1 MRSPWSPDGNGT
13 FPGIDCLN
21 RLWPWRVGFVA
32 ICLWIGSPAVAAQPK
47 EWSAELRTEHTVL
60 FGGGTSQVE
69 IIFRNRSS
77 TSSSL
82 RVGSRWLRTVGN
94 IAAPL
99 PDTATWRTIRADA
112 GVSLVET
119 ISLRVPSVR
128 TPATHLLQCHDAA
141 GRVLGIFPVS
151 IIPAGLFAV
160 TTGEAQ
166 GHSDNSTLEGQRESI
181 TPGTELHGLNRFRWI
196 RPQATE
202 SEKESAKAYAS
213 AGGIVLELAGAA
225 ARCGW
230 VRTLDCGLW
239 ISLPLSEPAQLTN
252 DAALQLSLF
261 QAMEGWHQGIRS
273 LDCDKE
279 P

>member
-13 FPGIDCLN
+13 FSGIDCLK
-21 RLWPWRVGFVA
+21 RLWPWRVGFIA

-69 IIFRNRSS
+69 IIFRNRSG

-99 PDTATWRTIRADA
+99 PNTATWRTIRADA
-112 GVSLVET
+112 GVALVET
-119 ISLRVPSVR
+119 IPLRVPSVR

-141 GRVLGIFPVS
+141 GLVLGTFPVW
-151 IIPAGLFAV
+151 IIPTGLFAV
-160 TTGEAQ
+160 TTL
-166 GHSDNSTLEGQRESI
+166 DGQRESN
-181 TPGTELHGLNRFRWI
+181 TPGTEPHGLNRFRWI
-196 RPQATE
+196 RPQTTE
-202 SEKESAKAYAS
+202 SEKKTAKAYAS

-225 ARCGW
+225 VGGGW

-239 ISLPLSEPAQLTN
+239 ISLPRSEPAQLTH
-252 DAALQLSLF
+252 DAALQLFLF
-261 QAMEGWHQGIRS
+261 QAMEGWHKGLRS
-273 LDCDKE
+273 IDCAKE